1 MSAVPIELAAL
12 QAQLAALQERVGQ
25 LEGQLAAHRAAAEVL
40 ATATIPAAAGP
51 GDGPAAPAVS
61 DRLSMV
67 VFSGSLDRV
76 LAAFIIATAAAAS
89 GMEVV
94 MFFTFWGLGALRDP
108 QKRVKKSLRNRL
120 FGMMLPQ
127 GTRGLPMSQ
136 LNLGGIGPRLIR
148 HIMAEQGVAS
158 LEQMI
163 DLAAELN
170 VQIYACDMSRALLGI
185 QMEEL
190 ISYPHLN
197 ACGAATF
204 VERAAGGKVSLFL

>member
-1 MSAVPIELAAL
+1 MSQPSQSAPPASPASPASPGAVDLAAL
-12 QAQLAALQERVGQ
+12 QAELLALRERVTV
-25 LEGQLAAHRAAAEVL
+25 LEGQLGRSDA
-40 ATATIPAAAGP
+40 
-51 GDGPAAPAVS
+51 AAPA

-76 LAAFIIATAAAAS
+76 LAAFLIATAAAAS

-108 QKRVKKSLRNRL
+108 KKRVRKTLRERL
-120 FGMMLPQ
+120 FGAMLPA
-127 GTRGLPMSQ
+127 GTRALPLSQ
-136 LNLGGIGPRLIR
+136 LNLGGLGPRLIR
-148 HIMAEQGVAS
+148 YIMAEQRVAS
-158 LEQMI
+158 LEEMI
-163 DLAAELN
+163 ALAAELN

-185 QMEEL
+185 KMEEL
-190 ISYPHLN
+190 ISYPHLG

>member
-1 MSAVPIELAAL
+1 MSQSANKSSAGSDSAELAAL
-12 QAQLAALQERVGQ
+12 REQLTALQKQVAELAARP
-25 LEGQLAAHRAAAEVL
+25 
-40 ATATIPAAAGP
+40 TPA
-51 GDGPAAPAVS
+51 

-76 LAAFIIATAAAAS
+76 LAAFLIATAAAAS

-108 QKRVKKSLRNRL
+108 SKRVKKTLRERL
-120 FGMMLPQ
+120 FGVMLPR
-127 GTRGLPMSQ
+127 GTRTLPLSQ
-136 LNLGGIGPRLIR
+136 MNMGGIGPRLVR
-148 HIMAEQGVAS
+148 HIMAEQRVAS
-158 LEQMI
+158 LEELI
-163 DLAAELN
+163 DLAGELN

-185 QMEEL
+185 KMEEL
-190 ISYPHLN
+190 ISYPHLG